1 MSRSIPVTSDP
12 RPVPASRERRCYE
25 IRMLFEKGNPNI
37 KVIGHMERWYLDTN
51 GKTLGNPD
59 RDNQPSVSR
68 TFTPEML
75 AADATAR
82 NFFAT
87 AIGAFD
93 NWDAE
98 DGNAV

>member
-1 MSRSIPVTSDP
+1 MSRSVTVTSDP
-12 RPVPASRERRCYE
+12 RPVPASRERRCME

-37 KVIGHMERWYLDTN
+37 VVEGFMERWYLDSN
-51 GKTLGNPD
+51 GNTLGSPD
-59 RDNQPSVSR
+59 RDNQPIVR
-68 TFTPEML
+68 RVFTPAMI
-75 AADATAR
+75 AGDATAA

-93 NWDAE
+93 SWDVE